1 MHVLLLFSK
10 TVKKLLFLSDIE
22 PPVTDFCQSPPIFLV
37 DSPQDLELGYI
48 TDIEWSEPIFHDN
61 SLDELSI
68 DVDITTNDNFADG
81 RFAIGETTK
90 VVYRATD
97 SSGNNSTCSME
108 ISVQGKGPFI
118 NDVVVVQF
126 QFKLVYLV
134 LSSFTKANIVEKTIN
149 NHSCLI
155 RQ

>member
-1 MHVLLLFSK
+1 M
-10 TVKKLLFLSDIE
+10 
-22 PPVTDFCQSPPIFLV
+22 
-37 DSPQDLELGYI
+37 ELGYI

-61 SLDELSI
+61 SLDEFSI

-118 NDVVVVQF
+118 NRRF
-126 QFKLVYLV
+126 SICYLV
-134 LSSFTKANIVEKTIN
+134 VLGLVIPSK
-149 NHSCLI
+149 
-155 RQ
+155 